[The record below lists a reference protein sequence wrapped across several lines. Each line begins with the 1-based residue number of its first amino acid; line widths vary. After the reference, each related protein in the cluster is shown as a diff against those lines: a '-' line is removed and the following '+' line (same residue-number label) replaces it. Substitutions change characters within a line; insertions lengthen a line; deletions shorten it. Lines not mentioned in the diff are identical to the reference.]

1 MDDMSSVQLRVF
13 LSSLKRLKAS
23 EGSLML
29 SCLNEEVRETFDTA
43 GFSPLLEITC
53 SLEEVRSCLVP
64 CG

>member
-1 MDDMSSVQLRVF
+1 MF

-23 EGSLML
+23 EARLVL

-43 GFSPLLEITC
+43 GFSPLFEINC
-53 SLEEVRSCLVP
+53 SLHEVRSCLVP